1 MRVGAHAWVCIGARV
16 APVQAVIKHLLFF
29 PSSADLEESTFMSD
43 NKCAETMNLLNYK
56 YAAADANEPKLE
68 NTDPCILLGEGG
80 GADFLFRHLLFLKL
94 PSN

>member
-1 MRVGAHAWVCIGARV
+1 
-16 APVQAVIKHLLFF
+16 
-29 PSSADLEESTFMSD
+29 MSD
-43 NKCAETMNLLNYK
+43 IKCAETMNLLNYK

-68 NTDPCILLGEGG
+68 NTDPCILLG